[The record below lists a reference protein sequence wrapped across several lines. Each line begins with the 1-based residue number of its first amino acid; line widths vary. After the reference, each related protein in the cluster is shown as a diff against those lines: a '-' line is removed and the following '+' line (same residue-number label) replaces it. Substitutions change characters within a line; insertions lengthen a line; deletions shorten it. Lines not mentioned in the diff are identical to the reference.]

1 MGRRSLLGNAIAT
14 ARKAREH
21 LHGVRD
27 RVRDRVRVRV
37 RVRVKAR
44 VWVRVRGRVSGWG

>member
-1 MGRRSLLGNAIAT
+1 MGRRLLFGNALAT
-14 ARKAREH
+14 ARKAGEH
-21 LHGVRD
+21 LDGVRD
-27 RVRDRVRVRV
+27 RDRV